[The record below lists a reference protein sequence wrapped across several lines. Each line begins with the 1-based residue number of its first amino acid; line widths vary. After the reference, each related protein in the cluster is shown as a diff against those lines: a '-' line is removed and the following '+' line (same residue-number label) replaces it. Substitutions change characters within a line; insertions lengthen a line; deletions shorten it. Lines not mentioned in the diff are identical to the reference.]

1 MSNLSKVIL
10 EITKMNSEEINSV
23 VSAIKDRRTFIA
35 RSSVLG
41 FEVGDKVEF
50 DARGSV
56 ITGTITKKAIKN
68 ITVDTGRGKWRVS
81 ATLLRKAA

>member
-1 MSNLSKVIL
+1 MSDLSKVIL

-35 RSSVLG
+35 RSTVLN

>member
-1 MSNLSKVIL
+1 MSDLSKVIL
-10 EITKMNSEEINSV
+10 EITKMNSDEINSV

-35 RSSVLG
+35 KSSVRG
-41 FEVGDKVEF
+41 FNVGDKVEF

-56 ITGTITKKAIKN
+56 ISGTITKKAIKN

>member
-1 MSNLSKVIL
+1 MSNLSKVL
-10 EITKMNSEEINSV
+10 SEIAKMDGDEINSV
-23 VSAIKDRRTFIA
+23 ISAIKLRRTFIA
-35 RSSVLG
+35 KSTVLN

>member
-1 MSNLSKVIL
+1 MSDLSKVIL
-10 EITKMNSEEINSV
+10 EITKMNSDEINSV

-35 RSSVLG
+35 KSSVRG
-41 FEVGDKVEF
+41 FNVGDKVEF

-56 ITGTITKKAIKN
+56 ISGTITKKAIKN
-68 ITVDTGRGKWRVS
+68 ITVDTGKGKWRVS

>member
-1 MSNLSKVIL
+1 MSDLSKVIL
-10 EITKMNSEEINSV
+10 EITKMNSDEINSV

-35 RSSVLG
+35 KSSVRG
-41 FEVGDKVEF
+41 FNVGDKVEF

-56 ITGTITKKAIKN
+56 ISGTITKKAIKN
-68 ITVDTGRGKWRVS
+68 ITVDSGRGKWRVS

>member
-35 RSSVLG
+35 RSTVLN